1 MNMSDAVIS
10 RGEKVVVDFVLCVE
24 AANVGVADW
33 VCCVVVNVVHGC
45 CVVCS
50 PSVSCLVVNS
60 AEFCVCANVHNVC
73 VRANLLV
80 FFQHAASSG
89 GGCSGDV
96 GLWRHGGGGRV
107 GVGLVDISE

>member
-1 MNMSDAVIS
+1 MNMLDAVIS

-89 GGCSGDV
+89 GG
-96 GLWRHGGGGRV
+96 
-107 GVGLVDISE
+107 